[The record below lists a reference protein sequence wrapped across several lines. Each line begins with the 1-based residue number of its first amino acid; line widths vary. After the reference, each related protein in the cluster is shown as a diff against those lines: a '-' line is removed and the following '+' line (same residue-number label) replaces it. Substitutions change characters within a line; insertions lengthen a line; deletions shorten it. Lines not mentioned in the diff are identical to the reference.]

1 MTSLEAWQGLVIV
14 VGTTVELLEIAE
26 KEERLSACE
35 DLGANVVV
43 NYKTEDSVA
52 RLKKETRAKVA
63 TACIAA
69 GVNVIM
75 DRNLNSR
82 SIDKRIFF
90 MGGAIVEVNLNSM
103 ITISLNSELVNIFID
118 LLTLY

>member
-1 MTSLEAWQGLVIV
+1 
-14 VGTTVELLEIAE
+14 
-26 KEERLSACE
+26 
-35 DLGANVVV
+35 
-43 NYKTEDSVA
+43 
-52 RLKKETRAKVA
+52 
-63 TACIAA
+63 
-69 GVNVIM
+69 M